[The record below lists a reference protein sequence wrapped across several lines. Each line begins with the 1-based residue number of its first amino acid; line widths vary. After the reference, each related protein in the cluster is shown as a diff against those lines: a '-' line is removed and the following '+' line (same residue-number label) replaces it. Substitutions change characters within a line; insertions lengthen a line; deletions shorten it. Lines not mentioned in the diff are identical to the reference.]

1 MFLVSRATSIRFYF
15 LLLSSILL
23 PPAAH
28 CSNSNEINFVTEH
41 LEPYQILRPTGE
53 LSGFAIDVV
62 RELQTMINNQDK
74 IQVMP
79 WARAYNTAL
88 RQPNTLIF
96 SIARTSFREDKF
108 HWIGSLIVEK
118 LYVWSLDPELVN
130 TVNSIE
136 SFSPRSIATERNSN
150 VEQYLTQLNY
160 PSIKRVVMETQN
172 MKMLFRHRVDAIA
185 GSELSLK
192 HRANS
197 LGLPF
202 ENMHKLFEIKSL
214 ESNLCLAFSKQTP
227 IETVEKFRNA
237 FQQLKQ
243 SNRFKEI
250 QKKWQI
256 SETTDL
262 TN

>member
-1 MFLVSRATSIRFYF
+1 MFLISRLTSALLYC
-15 LLLSSILL
+15 LLLTGLL
-23 PPAAH
+23 FASTTHA
-28 CSNSNEINFVTEH
+28 SKASGINIVTEH
-41 LEPYQILRPTGE
+41 LEPYQILMPSGE

-62 RELQTMINNQDK
+62 RELQAMIGNQDR

-108 HWIGSLIVEK
+108 HWVGSLIVEK
-118 LYVWSLDPELVN
+118 LYLWSLDPALVN
-130 TVNSIE
+130 TINSIE

-150 VEQYLTQLNY
+150 VEQYLTRLNY

-192 HRANS
+192 HRAKS

-202 ENMHKLFEIKSL
+202 EDMHKLFVIKPL
-214 ESNLCLAFSKQTP
+214 ESNLSLAFSKQTP
-227 IETVEKFRNA
+227 AETVAKFRNA
-237 FQQLKQ
+237 FEKLKQ
-243 SNRFKEI
+243 SPRFKEI
-250 QKKWQI
+250 QRKWQI
-256 SETTDL
+256 SDTTDL
-262 TN
+262 AN